1 MACRFPELVAAIHVV
16 VDGET
21 TVAIVHAALF
31 FCHAFFNLCFWHYC
45 SYGFFCF
52 LFLFVLSFLV
62 WNFLW
67 LLEELLTL
75 LCFSFI
81 MRMEISLFL

>member
-1 MACRFPELVAAIHVV
+1 
-16 VDGET
+16 
-21 TVAIVHAALF
+21 
-31 FCHAFFNLCFWHYC
+31 
-45 SYGFFCF
+45 